1 MSAINRSQLFTA
13 SCLALL
19 VTSLSFGIRAGI
31 LGRLG
36 VEFQLSAEQLGTIA
50 ATAFWG
56 FPLAIIIGGMV
67 VDVIG
72 MKRLL
77 VGAGIFHLT
86 GILLTVFATGYWSLF
101 ISTLLIGLGNGTVE
115 AACNRFNLALKSV
128 HDRPR
133 GTNHDRSADGI
144 LAKKRALRPTQYLN

>member
-1 MSAINRSQLFTA
+1 MQAVNRNQLFVA

-31 LGRLG
+31 LARLG
-36 VEFQLSAEQLGTIA
+36 VEFGLDKAELGIIA

-67 VDVIG
+67 VDIIG

-77 VGAGIFHLT
+77 ELAFVFHLA
-86 GILLTVFATGYWSLF
+86 GILLTIFATGYWSLF
-101 ISTLLIGLGNGTVE
+101 ISTLLIG
-115 AACNRFNLALKSV
+115 
-128 HDRPR
+128 
-133 GTNHDRSADGI
+133 
-144 LAKKRALRPTQYLN
+144 